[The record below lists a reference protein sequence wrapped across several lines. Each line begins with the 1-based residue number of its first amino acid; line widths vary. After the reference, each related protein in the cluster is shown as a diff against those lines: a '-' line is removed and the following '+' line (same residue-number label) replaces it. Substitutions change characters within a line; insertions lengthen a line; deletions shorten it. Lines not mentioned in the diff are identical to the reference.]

1 MARDRVKPPRLKLAR
16 VVAANLYR
24 YLVRGAV
31 RSWARNMSGTAPAL
45 GSMTLLLLISGL
57 VGVTGFALYSLERV
71 EASQASLLHVYIRDG
86 ATDSQVN
93 ALQTRLESDAR
104 VASVRYVSK
113 AEALQRAQRIPGL
126 PELADSTDSN
136 PFPASL
142 DVQVKNID
150 DVGAIDESVRN
161 DEAVDPVYPTSYDRG
176 TYQRI
181 QGLLLGV
188 AFIGIA
194 FLTLLGFVAVTVTA
208 NSIKAAIHARRDE
221 IRIMQ
226 LVGAPRWMVG
236 GPFLVEGAL
245 TGVVAGTVA
254 GLITFGLTFAAIERA
269 SSAFAQFAPGV
280 TIDVALVAGAVVL
293 AVGLALGSGSSLL
306 SLRRHMES

>member
-1 MARDRVKPPRLKLAR
+1 MKSARLSQAR
-16 VVAANLYR
+16 VVATNLFR

-45 GSMTLLLLISGL
+45 GSMTLLLLISGV
-57 VGVTGFALYSLERV
+57 VGVTGFALYNLERV
-71 EASQASLLHVYIRDG
+71 EAGQASLLHVYLRDG
-86 ATDSQVN
+86 ATDDQIN
-93 ALQTRLESDAR
+93 ALQTRLEGDPR
-104 VASVRYVSK
+104 VANVRYVSK
-113 AEALQRAQRIPGL
+113 AEALLRAQRIPGL
-126 PELADSTDSN
+126 PELADSTESN

-150 DVGAIDESVRN
+150 DVGSIDESVRN

-176 TYQRI
+176 AYQRI
-181 QGLLLGV
+181 QGLLFGVALAGV
-188 AFIGIA
+188 AFLA
-194 FLTLLGFVAVTVTA
+194 LLGFVAVTVTA

-226 LVGAPRWMVG
+226 LVGAPRWMVR

-245 TGVVAGTVA
+245 TGVAAGMLA
-254 GLITFGLTFAAIERA
+254 GLVTFALTFAGIKGA
-269 SSAFAQFAPGV
+269 SSAFTQFAPGV
-280 TIDVALVAGAVVL
+280 TIGVALVAGAIVL